1 MAAFRR
7 LKQDPKPE
15 ANLNLRK
22 TSCFVW
28 LFLKV
33 FLLMCLCAHHYVFV
47 CLQKPKEVTGSSCV
61 VISCLTRVLITKPDL
76 LKNSKHF

>member
-7 LKQDPKPE
+7 LKQEPKPE

-33 FLLMCLCAHHYVFV
+33 FYLCVCVHTIMCL
-47 CLQKPKEVTGSSCV
+47 CLQKPKEVTGSSCMA
-61 VISCLTRVLITKPDL
+61 ISCLTRVLITKPDL
-76 LKNSKHF
+76 LKKSKYF